1 MIHIFVHILEH
12 DQVLLKKKKKKESD
26 QLLLSTTGSSIFC
39 GLVMLPKILSTL
51 IHFNGIKMNK

>member
-12 DQVLLKKKKKKESD
+12 DQVLLKKKKESD
-26 QLLLSTTGSSIFC
+26 QLLLSTTGSNIFY